1 MKAIYLNAIGAV
13 ALSFTIAAC
22 VPSSEPPS
30 VATSAPA
37 TNSTPA
43 PAPSPLPEPPKPA
56 ASLPP
61 LAGGLAFLDA
71 PQTQGNW
78 RYIVERNETFA
89 LFGSSYENAQAII
102 RCDLDTRKVGIGR
115 FGPAASAAQ
124 MRVRTETRSSDLR
137 ATTRNSGQPLVA
149 AELDPRDPLLDAIAL
164 SKGRFAL
171 ETAGMP
177 ALYLPAWAE
186 VTRVIEDCR

>member
-37 TNSTPA
+37 TTSTPA
-43 PAPSPLPEPPKPA
+43 PAPSPLPAPPKPA
-56 ASLPP
+56 ATLPP
-61 LAGGLAFLDA
+61 LTGGLSFLDA
-71 PQTQGNW
+71 PQTPGNW

-89 LFGSSYENAQAII
+89 LFGSSVQNAQAII
-102 RCDLDTRKVGIGR
+102 RCDLETRQVGIGR
-115 FGPAASAAQ
+115 FGLAASAAA
-124 MRVRTETRSSDLR
+124 MRIRSETRAKEDM
-137 ATTRNSGQPLVA
+137 ATTRDSGQPLVA
-149 AELDPRDPLLDAIAL
+149 FEMNANDPVLDAMAL
-164 SKGRFAL
+164 SKGRFAI

-177 ALYLPAWAE
+177 TLYLPAWAE

>member
-37 TNSTPA
+37 TTSTPVPEPSPSPA
-43 PAPSPLPEPPKPA
+43 PAPAVPLPAPDYA
-56 ASLPP
+56 N
-61 LAGGLAFLDA
+61 FLDA
-71 PQTQGNW
+71 PQTPGNW

-89 LFGSSYENAQAII
+89 LFGSSIENAQAII

-115 FGPAASAAQ
+115 FGPVVSAAQ

-137 ATTRNSGQPLVA
+137 ATIRESGQPLVA
-149 AELDPRDPLLDAIAL
+149 AELSPGDPLLDAIAL
-164 SKGRFAL
+164 SKGRFAI
-171 ETAGMP
+171 ETQGTQ